1 MSYLELKNLTKCYHG
16 IPTIRDISLSIE
28 KGEFV
33 SLIGPS
39 GVGKTTLF
47 NILSG
52 LEIPDEGKILLDDQ
66 DITGKTGMFSYM
78 QQKDL
83 LLPFYTMLD
92 NIGLPLRLRGADKKT
107 ARAKAAEYLEEFGLL
122 GAENKYP
129 SQLSGGMR
137 QRGALLRAYLYSEK
151 LMLLDEPFS
160 ALDSITKSNL
170 HRWYREVSEK
180 HRTTTFFITHDI
192 DEALVL
198 SDKVYVMTGPPGQI
212 GEPLVLKEE
221 KENFEL
227 TGKFL
232 EYKKMLMAKIAGS
245 ER

>member
-1 MSYLELKNLTKCYHG
+1 MAYLKLENITKSYNDV
-16 IPTIRDISLSIE
+16 PTIRNIDLSIG
-28 KGEFV
+28 KGEFA

-52 LEIPDEGKILLDDQ
+52 LEMPDEGRIVLDGA

-92 NIGLPLRLRGADKKT
+92 NICLPLRLRGIDKKE
-107 ARAKAAEYLEEFGLL
+107 AHAKAKEYLDEFGLL
-122 GAENKYP
+122 GAEKKYP

-170 HRWYREVSEK
+170 HQWYREVSAK
-180 HRTTTFFITHDI
+180 HDTTTFFITHDI

-198 SDKVYVMTGPPGQI
+198 SDKIYVMTGPPGEI
-212 GEPLVLKEE
+212 GEPFIIEDRSEDFTFSKE
-221 KENFEL
+221 FM
-227 TGKFL
+227 
-232 EYKKMLMAKIAGS
+232 EYKKMLIEKVG
-245 ER
+245 RK

>member
-1 MSYLELKNLTKCYHG
+1 MSYLEIKNVSKQYKGL
-16 IPTIRDISLSIE
+16 PTLENINISID

-52 LEIPDEGKILLDDQ
+52 IELPEPSGKILLDGN

-92 NIGLPLRLRGADKKT
+92 NISLPLRLRGLSKKD
-107 ARAKAAEYLEEFGLL
+107 AREKASVHLEEFGLL
-122 GAENKYP
+122 GSENKYP
-129 SQLSGGMR
+129 AQLSGGMR
-137 QRGALLRAYLYSEK
+137 QRGAFLRAYLYSEK

-160 ALDSITKSNL
+160 ALDSITKANL
-170 HRWYREVSEK
+170 HRWYTEVS
-180 HRTTTFFITHDI
+180 HRHHTTTFFITHDI
-192 DEALVL
+192 DEALTL
-198 SDKVYVMTGPPGQI
+198 SDKIYVMTGPPGRVE
-212 GEPLVLKEE
+212 EPLTIER
-221 KENFEL
+221 NDD
-227 TGKFL
+227 FL
-232 EYKKMLMAKIAGS
+232 LSPQFIEYKKMLLDKLGQK
-245 ER
+245 

>member
-1 MSYLELKNLTKCYHG
+1 MSYLEIKNVTKKYNG
-16 IPTIRDISLSIE
+16 IPTIENINLSIQ

-52 LEIPDEGKILLDDQ
+52 IEVPEEDGKIFLDKV

-83 LLPFYTMLD
+83 LLPFYTMVD
-92 NIGLPLRLRGADKKT
+92 NISLPLRLRGFNKKE
-107 ARAKAAEYLEEFGLL
+107 ARQRALVYFEEFGLL
-122 GAENKYP
+122 GSENKYP

-160 ALDSITKSNL
+160 ALDSITKANL
-170 HRWYREVSEK
+170 HQWYKEVSK
-180 HRTTTFFITHDI
+180 HHHTTTFFITHDI
-192 DEALVL
+192 DEALAL
-198 SDKVYVMTGPPGQI
+198 SDKIYVMTGPPGRL
-212 GEPLVLKEE
+212 GEPLLIKQHEEFVLSEE
-221 KENFEL
+221 FIR
-227 TGKFL
+227 
-232 EYKKMLMAKIAGS
+232 YKKMLLEQLKK
-245 ER
+245 

>member
-1 MSYLELKNLTKCYHG
+1 MAYLELKNITKSYNDDLTLKNIG
-16 IPTIRDISLSIE
+16 LSIE
-28 KGEFV
+28 RGEFA

-52 LEIPDEGKILLDDQ
+52 LELPDRGEILLDGA
-66 DITGKTGMFSYM
+66 DITGKTGAFSYM

-92 NIGLPLRLRGADKKT
+92 NICLPLRLKGMNRRDAHE
-107 ARAKAAEYLEEFGLL
+107 RAKAHLDEFGL
-122 GAENKYP
+122 GGSEEKYP
-129 SQLSGGMR
+129 AQLSGGMR

-170 HRWYREVSEK
+170 HQWYREVSAK
-180 HRTTTFFITHDI
+180 HDTTTFFITHDI

-198 SDKVYVMTGPPGQI
+198 SDKIYVMTGPPGEI
-212 GEPLVLKEE
+212 GEPLLLKDKGSDFALSVE
-221 KENFEL
+221 
-227 TGKFL
+227 FL
-232 EYKKMLMAKIAGS
+232 EYKKHLIEKVKN
-245 ER
+245 R